1 MRRLLP
7 RVPSMVE
14 RVGGFNGVG
23 GGVWPR
29 LGAYQGGGGVVHS
42 PGLQLPSGM
51 S

>member
-14 RVGGFNGVG
+14 CVGGFNGVG
-23 GGVWPR
+23 GGVRPR
-29 LGAYQGGGGVVHS
+29 LGACHGGGGVVRA